1 MTTGKLEILK
11 NRFEKASDEFRGLG
25 FYRTMFFKHDLDGK
39 FNHCH
44 LPDTCILSK
53 GTHIIVNGVHNE
65 ILDQIIRYWP
75 GDAPCNPVELKYT
88 PFRNENGDEFSAFLI
103 QPYETKWSSLLA
115 LSTLD
120 SLCNEMF
127 SCFAEIDENDISLW
141 NNQKSIRGEEKKEL
155 KESLHR
161 TDLSNTC
168 KSLIVMMLLRGIK
181 KLTIGTDSIPAKPEQ
196 SYCQTSEDVF
206 LDYAILCAELIDSIK
221 CQSNKR
227 QVPDKAV
234 KQTPKTKKKRKR
246 KASSELSKRETEVYR
261 MVHAEGKTQQ
271 QAALELNCSPQN
283 ISKHLLSAEKKLAA
297 KNSRSVSTE
306 KAQDL
311 PHDKRGQE
319 IIEG

>member
-11 NRFEKASDEFRGLG
+11 NRFEKASDEFRGLQ

-39 FNHCH
+39 FNYCH

-53 GTHIIVNGVHNE
+53 GTHIIVNGAHNE

-103 QPYETKWSSLLA
+103 QPYEAKWNFLSA
-115 LSTLD
+115 LPTLD

-127 SCFAEIDENDISLW
+127 SCFAEIDENDVSLW
-141 NNQKSIRGEEKKEL
+141 NSQKSFSCEEKKEL
-155 KESLHR
+155 NESLHR
-161 TDLSNTC
+161 TDISNTC

-181 KLTIGTDSIPAKPEQ
+181 KFAIGTAYIPAKPGQ
-196 SYCQTSEDVF
+196 SYCQKSEDVF
-206 LDYAILCAELIDSIK
+206 LDFAFLCTDLIDSIK
-221 CQSNKR
+221 SQGKKR
-227 QVPDKAV
+227 QGPDKTG
-234 KQTPKTKKKRKR
+234 KQTSKVKKRKR
-246 KASSELSKRETEVYR
+246 KSSSELSERETEVYR
-261 MVHAEGKTQQ
+261 MIHVENKTQQ